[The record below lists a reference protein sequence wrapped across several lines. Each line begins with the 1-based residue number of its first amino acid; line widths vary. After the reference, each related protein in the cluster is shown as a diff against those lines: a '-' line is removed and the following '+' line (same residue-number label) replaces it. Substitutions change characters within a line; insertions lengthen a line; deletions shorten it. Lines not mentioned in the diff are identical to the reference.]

1 MKANMSYEELR
12 NSMTVQDAARVFR
25 DTNCYG
31 TMDIAK
37 NVILRALEQE
47 SCEKCCNGNQ
57 KEKAKLCQKS
67 YIAGME
73 HPRWIPV
80 SESMPPIGQ
89 DVLVCDLD
97 GDMYITYWHLNGTWG
112 FEYCG
117 NKIKNVV
124 AWQELPTPFKPQ
136 ESEE

>member
-1 MKANMSYEELR
+1 MNKQWNELKATITDLR
-12 NSMTVQDAARVFR
+12 DN
-25 DTNCYG
+25 YG
-31 TMDIAK
+31 TGTQREVCGFLVRLMNK
-37 NVILRALEQE
+37 LEKQM
-47 SCEKCCNGNQ
+47 SCSENPNK
-57 KEKAKLCQKS
+57 
-67 YIAGME
+67 
-73 HPRWIPV
+73 WIPV

-97 GDMYITYWHLNGTWG
+97 GYMYITYLHLNGTWG

-136 ESEE
+136 ESEDKE